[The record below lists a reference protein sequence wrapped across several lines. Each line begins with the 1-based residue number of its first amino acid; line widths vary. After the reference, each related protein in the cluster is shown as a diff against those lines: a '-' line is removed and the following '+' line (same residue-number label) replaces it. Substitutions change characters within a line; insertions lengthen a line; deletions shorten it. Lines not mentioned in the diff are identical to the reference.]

1 MLQKLKELGYVEGE
15 TIRFEYRFAEGHDDR
30 YPAMAVELVTLPVD
44 LIVTSGTPAALAAK
58 SATATIPIVMGS
70 VGEAISTGLVA
81 SLARPGGNITGF
93 SAVTPELESKR
104 LEVLKDLVPRLSRV
118 GILANTTNPLFQISL
133 KNLRPAADQFGVALA
148 IFEVRDRNE
157 IDGALLKLVQT
168 RSDAALI
175 AADTLLLNNRR
186 EIVEALAKNKLP
198 AIYPFREYVEVGG
211 LLAHGA
217 NLSVLFERAAAYVDR
232 ILKGAKPADLP
243 VQQATAFELII
254 NLKSAKMLGIEV
266 PPTFVARADEVIE

>member
-1 MLQKLKELGYVEGE
+1 
-15 TIRFEYRFAEGHDDR
+15 
-30 YPAMAVELVTLPVD
+30 MAVELVTLPVD

-58 SATATIPIVMGS
+58 SATAKIPIVMGS
-70 VGEAISTGLVA
+70 VGEAVSTGVVA
-81 SLARPGGNITGF
+81 SFARPGGNITGF

-104 LEVLKDLVPRLSRV
+104 LEVLKELIPRLSRV

-133 KNLRPAADQFGVALA
+133 KNLRPAAEQLGVTLA

-217 NLSVLFERAAAYVDR
+217 NLSVLFERAAVYVDR
-232 ILKGAKPADLP
+232 ILKGARPADLP

-254 NLKSAKMLGIEV
+254 NLKTAKALGLEV
-266 PPTFVARADEVIE
+266 PPSLLARADEVIE

>member
-1 MLQKLKELGYVEGE
+1 MLQKLKELGYVENE
-15 TIRFEYRFAEGHDDR
+15 TIHFEYRFAEGHDDR
-30 YPAMAVELVTLPVD
+30 YPAMAAELVTLPVD

-70 VGEAISTGLVA
+70 VGEAVSTGLVA
-81 SLARPGGNITGF
+81 SVARPGGNITGF

-104 LEVLKDLVPRLSRV
+104 LEVLKELIPRLSRV

-133 KNLRPAADQFGVALA
+133 KNLRPAADQLGVALV

-232 ILKGAKPADLP
+232 ILKGAKPTDLP

-266 PPTFVARADEVIE
+266 PPSLLARADEVIE